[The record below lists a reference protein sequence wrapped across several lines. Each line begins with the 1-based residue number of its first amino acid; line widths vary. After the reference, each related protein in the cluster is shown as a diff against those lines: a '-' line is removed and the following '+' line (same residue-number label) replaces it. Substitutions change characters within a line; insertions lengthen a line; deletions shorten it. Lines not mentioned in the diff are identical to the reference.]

1 MEQGVLEYERV
12 REKKKQ
18 LLIKIQ
24 ETKVGIR
31 HKQNQLQLLEE
42 GLKRRK

>member
-24 ETKVGIR
+24 GNCSEPPALT
-31 HKQNQLQLLEE
+31 
-42 GLKRRK
+42 

>member
-24 ETKVGIR
+24 ETKVGIVTS
-31 HKQNQLQLLEE
+31 KISYNC
-42 GLKRRK
+42 

>member
-24 ETKVGIR
+24 ETKVGILSLI
-31 HKQNQLQLLEE
+31 HI
-42 GLKRRK
+42 

>member
-24 ETKVGIR
+24 ETKWEFVTSKISY
-31 HKQNQLQLLEE
+31 NC
-42 GLKRRK
+42 